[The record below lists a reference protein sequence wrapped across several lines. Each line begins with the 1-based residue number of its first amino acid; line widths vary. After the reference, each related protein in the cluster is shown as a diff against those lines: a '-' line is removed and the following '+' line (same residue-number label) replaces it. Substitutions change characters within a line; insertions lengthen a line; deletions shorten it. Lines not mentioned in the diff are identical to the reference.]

1 MGRGSSLRASRT
13 ASFGAAGKTAGFLF
27 NLDAFKGEY
36 MHTQVQN
43 GKNGSAG
50 HSAGWTVNVLDEH
63 FNQRGFSFDD
73 PKVTGRQIAHE
84 AGFRPAD
91 EAIVLQ
97 QLKEGSMEEV
107 RLEELVDLTT
117 AGAERFFIMTADRTY
132 RLVVDGLRLEW
143 PREALTGEA
152 IRKLA
157 GRDDQV
163 EVIQELEDAPDRVIE
178 EDEVVS
184 LKGDGT
190 EKFKTRRAVRLITVF
205 YGEQP
210 HEMPRGAY
218 TTEQLREEF
227 KVEDGYVLA
236 LIAEDGSFEELKP
249 GHKLRLKDGM
259 KFVSYAPCGQSS

>member
-1 MGRGSSLRASRT
+1 MGQGAARRASRT
-13 ASFGAAGKTAGFLF
+13 ADFGAAVETAGFLF
-27 NLDAFKGEY
+27 SLNAFKGEN
-36 MHTQVQN
+36 MHIQVQN
-43 GKNGSAG
+43 AKNGSAE
-50 HSAGWTVNVLDEH
+50 HSAGWTINVLDEH
-63 FNQRGFSFDD
+63 FNQRDFSFDD

-84 AGFRPAD
+84 AGFRPVD

-97 QLKEGSMEEV
+97 QLKDGSMEEI
-107 RLEELVDLTT
+107 RLEELVDLTM

-132 RLVVDGLRLEW
+132 RLIVDGLRLEW
-143 PREALTGEA
+143 PRGQLTGEA

-157 GRDDQV
+157 GQDEQF
-163 EVIQELEDAPDRVIE
+163 EVVQELEDAPDRVIE

-190 EKFKTRRAVRLITVF
+190 EKFNTRRAVRLITVF

-210 HEMPRGAY
+210 HEMPRGVY

-236 LIAEDGSFEELKP
+236 LIAEDGSFDELKP
-249 GHKLRLKDGM
+249 GHKLRLKNGM